1 MNDDFR
7 FLSQYVAKQFYKIL
21 KINLTTNSF
30 EVLKNNDIDNKI
42 YQDTANVDE
51 LFNKYINGDDK

>member
-42 YQDTANVDE
+42 Y
-51 LFNKYINGDDK
+51 